1 MEYTLVKTSTYK
13 GLISEVNGM
22 IRRGWTPQ
30 GGIMEDQSGRCL
42 QAMVKIEK

>member
-13 GLISEVNGM
+13 GLIKEVNDL
-22 IRRGWTPQ
+22 IKKGWIPQ

-42 QAMVKIEK
+42 QAMSKT